1 MRIVPFVLAVAAC
14 SPGITV
20 EVDGKGAAG
29 DHTGLG
35 DSETTTEDTE
45 PPPEH
50 TGDTEPPPEHTG
62 DVGTAA
68 FCQTQAPGAGTVAT
82 LPSCEYAPSTAGA
95 PFLPTVEWSMTQA
108 MVDPTSGVA
117 IPAYAYAD
125 FPDEVSVYQAPIVA
139 QFTDDD
145 GDGDVDDD
153 DTPDIAVVM
162 ANEDHDILGG
172 VLRVIAGDGSRI
184 VDSIRYQSFTNAN
197 GTHDYAPYHFSGTA
211 AANLDGDDEIELAAL
226 VVRQSDSLC
235 YPAIYE
241 LTRSGVNRGT
251 LSLEHVYE
259 GSNYNCG
266 AHAPAIAD
274 LTSDGTREVIFGKAV
289 FRGSDLSQVWYGA
302 GGRGWYGR
310 DDYPAPDGY
319 WNSGYH
325 SFAVDLDGDGQD
337 LEVVA
342 GRTVYTS
349 TGGTFCE
356 LGEYVSGV
364 WTPAIDGYPAVGNV
378 LSFPGDGGGEA
389 EIVVT
394 GNEDVSVYHGD
405 TRYDPNGQARC
416 TLITRLPNDPLLDPA
431 ISGSLPTHPSCDP
444 AARSFG
450 GPSTIADFD
459 GDGDREVAV
468 AGACYYSVYRFTSG
482 GALQRYAVYETKDWS
497 SSSTGSTV
505 FDFNDDGKSEIVFSD
520 EEAVYVW
527 SLDPTPGLDPWER
540 LVPVM
545 VDDQHKSWTIHEYP
559 LVADVDGDGKAEIVV
574 SNSYLPDVPDRY
586 GIYVLGAADDDWVSS
601 RNLWNQHAYWITN
614 VEDDGDVGY
623 CPTNWSPWTPE
634 DYNTFRTQA
643 PGSFGA
649 LAADDLVAEI
659 DACQIDCGGDLTVW
673 VQVGNQGSFIS
684 ASPTTPVA
692 LYGERLSGARV
703 LLADD
708 IVGAPVDP
716 GDLTAPLTFVLPA
729 ADVSGFARLVAVVD
743 DPPLSGTPG
752 GRNQECDETNNEATQ
767 GLAPFCF

>member
-1 MRIVPFVLAVAAC
+1 
-14 SPGITV
+14 
-20 EVDGKGAAG
+20 
-29 DHTGLG
+29 
-35 DSETTTEDTE
+35 
-45 PPPEH
+45 
-50 TGDTEPPPEHTG
+50 
-62 DVGTAA
+62 
-68 FCQTQAPGAGTVAT
+68 
-82 LPSCEYAPSTAGA
+82 
-95 PFLPTVEWSMTQA
+95 MTQA

-574 SNSYLPDVPDRY
+574 SNSYLPRRARSLRDLRARRGRRRLGLVAQPVEPARVLDHQRRGRRRRGLLPHELVAVDPRGLQHLPDPGAGLVRGPRGRRPRGRDRRLPDRLRRRPHRV
-586 GIYVLGAADDDWVSS
+586 GAGREPGLVHLGVADHAGRAVRRAPQRRPGAAGRRHRRGAGRSGRPHGAADV
-601 RNLWNQHAYWITN
+601 RVAGGRRLRLRAPRGGGRRPAAVGHARRPQPG
-614 VEDDGDVGY
+614 VRRDQQRGDAGAGAVL
-623 CPTNWSPWTPE
+623 
-634 DYNTFRTQA
+634 FLRARA
-643 PGSFGA
+643 PGAGG
-649 LAADDLVAEI
+649 LGTRAA
-659 DACQIDCGGDLTVW
+659 
-673 VQVGNQGSFIS
+673 
-684 ASPTTPVA
+684 
-692 LYGERLSGARV
+692 ER
-703 LLADD
+703 
-708 IVGAPVDP
+708 
-716 GDLTAPLTFVLPA
+716 
-729 ADVSGFARLVAVVD
+729 
-743 DPPLSGTPG
+743 
-752 GRNQECDETNNEATQ
+752 
-767 GLAPFCF
+767 